1 MKTTIVSA
9 LVTLLGVF
17 GVACSTSTR
26 DADNTAT
33 KGPVAA
39 TAQSTSKSE
48 TTSNIQEDWLVI
60 PDQEYIPVIHTLS
73 RMMQTARQ
81 AFVKKEPAS
90 AAFAPLRISCPK
102 RPSGM
107 RITNWAAQSSPWRN
121 HTKSK
126 QESWVKNET
135 IRTGDEMNAVAL
147 FLEQCAHWTA
157 SEAKSGVS
165 AVVGDTRMLDA
176 KLTEGSNY
184 AVEVGKSIDELGKAV
199 PDLDRG
205 A

>member
-1 MKTTIVSA
+1 M
-9 LVTLLGVF
+9 
-17 GVACSTSTR
+17 
-26 DADNTAT
+26 
-33 KGPVAA
+33 
-39 TAQSTSKSE
+39 
-48 TTSNIQEDWLVI
+48 
-60 PDQEYIPVIHTLS
+60 
-73 RMMQTARQ
+73 
-81 AFVKKEPAS
+81 
-90 AAFAPLRISCPK
+90 
-102 RPSGM
+102 
-107 RITNWAAQSSPWRN
+107 
-121 HTKSK
+121 
-126 QESWVKNET
+126 KNET